1 MGSPAASMR
10 DAANWAQ
17 LLALADKAVTKWNSN
32 HSRPAHLLALER
44 IGRLRALADRP
55 RTLVT
60 CVTRAADQ
68 KVRLMGLPDSNPALS
83 QILQEL
89 PSDAE
94 FILLGSGDC
103 EAQLEAISVNHEN
116 FLFLAGF
123 NNDVATALYANG
135 DVFLMPSSFEP
146 CGISQMLAM
155 RAGQPC
161 VVHEVGGLKD
171 TVDDG
176 VTGFSFT
183 GETADEQ
190 AAAFV
195 RTARRA
201 AEMMRM
207 EPARY
212 AAMRNAAAAK
222 RFRWIDSARLYA
234 EKLYH

>member
-1 MGSPAASMR
+1 M
-10 DAANWAQ
+10 
-17 LLALADKAVTKWNSN
+17 
-32 HSRPAHLLALER
+32 
-44 IGRLRALADRP
+44 
-55 RTLVT
+55 
-60 CVTRAADQ
+60 
-68 KVRLMGLPDSNPALS
+68 LS
-83 QILQEL
+83 
-89 PSDAE
+89 
-94 FILLGSGDC
+94 
-103 EAQLEAISVNHEN
+103 
-116 FLFLAGF
+116 
-123 NNDVATALYANG
+123 
-135 DVFLMPSSFEP
+135 
-146 CGISQMLAM
+146 M

-195 RTARRA
+195 RTVRRA
-201 AEMMRM
+201 TDMMRM

-234 EKLYH
+234 DKLYC